1 MGKIIGNP
9 PLILDDYPILKMLA
23 KKFSILYKTAI
34 TLGLLVAM
42 CLLSSC
48 AEQEATDKQ
57 DYIGPSDSQPTIQP
71 TLETGKTQGPNSSPV
86 VNLEPNGP
94 IDITINEAV
103 LISLQ
108 KNKSLAVEKLSP
120 LIKRTFE
127 QQALAVFDP
136 DLKGT
141 VSGGQTRLES
151 PPAAGAKPLE
161 STQKTFGANT
171 SISEFLPTGTTLS
184 LDGSTSRLDESFAK
198 DPFISTRLGGSVTQS
213 LLRGFGAAV
222 NLVSVNQARIDTKIS
237 QYELRGFVESLVAQ
251 IEEAYWNYSLAEK
264 SIEIYE
270 QSLQVAEKQQQETE
284 ERINIGSLARSE
296 LAAAKAET
304 ALRQQNLIVA
314 ENTLAQSR
322 LNLLRLLNPSGSEI
336 WDRKIILKSEPNTPA
351 IELSPIETYVL
362 RGMQM
367 RPELNQARLQ
377 IDRNEL
383 EIVRT
388 RNGLLPQL
396 DFFITLGKTGYS
408 DSFDDSAR
416 NIFKKNDYDVATG
429 IIFEYPPMNRSAR
442 AANQQATLS
451 RQQAQEAL
459 GNLEQLVEVDIRSAY
474 LQITSVQQQVA
485 AAKASR
491 ELLEE
496 KLRVETG
503 KFEVGKST
511 SILVAQAQRDF
522 MQSRITELTAAINY
536 QVAIIELHR
545 LEGTLLMRSG
555 IASPGSEPVK
565 QSKITSS

>member
-1 MGKIIGNP
+1 
-9 PLILDDYPILKMLA
+9 MLA
-23 KKFSILYKTAI
+23 KKFLIFYKTAI
-34 TLGLLVAM
+34 TLGLLMAM

-48 AEQEATDKQ
+48 AEPQATDKQ
-57 DYIGPSDSQPTIQP
+57 DYIGPSDSQPAIQP
-71 TLETGKTQGPNSSPV
+71 PLENEKTQEPNSSPIV
-86 VNLEPNGP
+86 KIEPTGP

-108 KNKSLAVEKLSP
+108 KNKSLAVEKLNP
-120 LIKRTFE
+120 QIKRTFE
-127 QQALAVFDP
+127 EQALAVFDP

-141 VSGGQTRLES
+141 VSQGKTRLES
-151 PPAAGAKPLE
+151 PPAPGSGPVKETEKA
-161 STQKTFGANT
+161 FGADA
-171 SISEFLPTGTTLS
+171 SLSEFLPTGTTLS
-184 LDGSTSRLDESFAK
+184 LDGSTSRLDDSFAA
-198 DPFISTRLGGSVTQS
+198 DPFVSTRLGGSVTQS
-213 LLRGFGAAV
+213 LLRGFGTAV

-251 IEEAYWNYSLAEK
+251 IEEAYWNCSLAEK
-264 SIEIYE
+264 SIEIYKQSMQLAEE
-270 QSLQVAEKQQQETE
+270 QQRETE

-304 ALRQQNLIVA
+304 ALRRQNLIVA
-314 ENTLAQSR
+314 ENDLAQAR
-322 LNLLRLLNPSGSEI
+322 LNLLRLLNPSGNEI
-336 WDRKIILKSEPNTPA
+336 WDRKIILKSEPTTPA
-351 IELSPIETYVL
+351 IELSPVETYVL
-362 RGMQM
+362 RGQQM

-377 IDRNEL
+377 LDRNEL

-396 DFFITLGKTGYS
+396 DFFITLGKTGYA

-416 NIFKKNDYDVATG
+416 NIFKKNYYDATAG
-429 IIFEYPPMNRSAR
+429 ITFEYPPMNRSAQ
-442 AANQQATLS
+442 AKNQQATLS

-459 GNLEQLVEVDIRSAY
+459 DNLEQLVEVDIRGAY
-474 LQITSVQQQVA
+474 LQITSVQQQVV

-496 KLRVETG
+496 KLKVETG

-522 MQSRITELTAAINY
+522 LQSQITELTAAINY
-536 QVAIIELHR
+536 QIAIVELHR

>member
-1 MGKIIGNP
+1 
-9 PLILDDYPILKMLA
+9 MLA

-48 AEQEATDKQ
+48 TEPEATDKQ
-57 DYIGPSDSQPTIQP
+57 DYIGPSDSQSAIQP
-71 TLETGKTQGPNSSPV
+71 PLENKKTQEPNSSPIV
-86 VNLEPNGP
+86 KIEQNGP

-120 LIKRTFE
+120 QIKRTFE

-151 PPAAGAKPLE
+151 PPAPGAGPLKSIE
-161 STQKTFGANT
+161 KTFGADASLN
-171 SISEFLPTGTTLS
+171 EFLPTGTTLS
-184 LDGSTSRLDESFAK
+184 LDGSVNRLDESYA
-198 DPFISTRLGGSVTQS
+198 DPFVSSRLGGSVTQS
-213 LLRGFGAAV
+213 LLRGFGTAV

-304 ALRQQNLIVA
+304 ALRQQDLIVA

-322 LNLLRLLNPSGSEI
+322 LNLLRLLNPSGNEI
-336 WDRKIILKSEPNTPA
+336 WDRKIILKSEPTTPA
-351 IELSPIETYVL
+351 IELSPVETYVL
-362 RGMQM
+362 RGWQM

-377 IDRNEL
+377 IDRDEL

-408 DSFDDSAR
+408 DSFDASAQ
-416 NIFKKNDYDVATG
+416 NIFKKNDYDIAAG
-429 IIFEYPPMNRSAR
+429 ITFEYPPMNRSAQ
-442 AANQQATLS
+442 AKNQQATLS

-459 GNLEQLVEVDIRSAY
+459 GNLEQLVEVDIRGAY
-474 LQITSVQQQVA
+474 LQITSVQQQVV

-496 KLRVETG
+496 KLKVETG

-522 MQSRITELTAAINY
+522 LQSQIAELTAAINY
-536 QVAIIELHR
+536 QIAIVELHR
-545 LEGTLLMRSG
+545 LEGTLLMRSV

-565 QSKITSS
+565 TSKITSS

>member
-1 MGKIIGNP
+1 
-9 PLILDDYPILKMLA
+9 MLA
-23 KKFSILYKTAI
+23 KKFLIFYKTAI
-34 TLGLLVAM
+34 TLGLLMAM

-48 AEQEATDKQ
+48 AEPQATDNQ
-57 DYIGPSDSQPTIQP
+57 DYIGPSDSQPAIQP
-71 TLETGKTQGPNSSPV
+71 SLETGKTQEPNSSPV
-86 VNLEPNGP
+86 VNIDPNGP

-120 LIKRTFE
+120 QIKRTFE
-127 QQALAVFDP
+127 EQALSVFDP

-141 VSGGQTRLES
+141 VSQGKTRLES
-151 PPAAGAKPLE
+151 APAPGSGPLKE
-161 STQKTFGANT
+161 TQKAFGADA
-171 SISEFLPTGTTLS
+171 SLSEFFPTGTTLS
-184 LDGSTSRLDESFAK
+184 LDGSTSRLDESFAAN
-198 DPFISTRLGGSVTQS
+198 PFVSTRLGGSVTQS
-213 LLRGFGAAV
+213 LLRGFGTAV
-222 NLVSVNQARIDTKIS
+222 NLVSVNQARIDTNIS

-251 IEEAYWNYSLAEK
+251 IEEAYWNCSLAEK

-270 QSLQVAEKQQQETE
+270 QSMQVAQKQQQETE

-304 ALRQQNLIVA
+304 ALRQQDLIVA
-314 ENTLAQSR
+314 ENTFAQSR

-336 WDRKIILKSEPNTPA
+336 WDRKIILKSEPTTPA
-351 IELSPIETYVL
+351 IELSPVETYVL
-362 RGMQM
+362 RGRQM

-377 IDRNEL
+377 LDRDEL

-396 DFFITLGKTGYS
+396 DFFITLGRTGYA

-416 NIFKKNDYDVATG
+416 NILTKNDYDATAG
-429 IIFEYPPMNRSAR
+429 IIFEYPPMNRSAQ
-442 AANQQATLS
+442 AKNQQAILS

-459 GNLEQLVEVDIRSAY
+459 DNLEQLVEVDIRGAY
-474 LQITSVQQQVA
+474 LQITSVQQQVV

-491 ELLEE
+491 ELMEE
-496 KLRVETG
+496 KLKVETG

-522 MQSRITELTAAINY
+522 LQSQITELTAAINY
-536 QVAIIELHR
+536 QIAIVELHR

>member
-1 MGKIIGNP
+1 
-9 PLILDDYPILKMLA
+9 MLA

-48 AEQEATDKQ
+48 TEPEATDKQ
-57 DYIGPSDSQPTIQP
+57 DYIGPSDSQSAIQP
-71 TLETGKTQGPNSSPV
+71 PLENKKTQEPNSSPIV
-86 VNLEPNGP
+86 KIEQNGP

-120 LIKRTFE
+120 QIKRTFE

-151 PPAAGAKPLE
+151 PPAPGAGPLKSIE
-161 STQKTFGANT
+161 KTFGADASLN
-171 SISEFLPTGTTLS
+171 EFLPTGTTLS
-184 LDGSTSRLDESFAK
+184 LDGSVNRLDESYA
-198 DPFISTRLGGSVTQS
+198 DPFVSSRLGGSVTQS
-213 LLRGFGAAV
+213 LLRGFGTAV

-304 ALRQQNLIVA
+304 ALRQQDLIVA

-322 LNLLRLLNPSGSEI
+322 LNLLRLLNPSGNEI
-336 WDRKIILKSEPNTPA
+336 WDRKIILKSEPTTPA
-351 IELSPIETYVL
+351 IELSPVETYVL
-362 RGMQM
+362 RGRQM

-377 IDRNEL
+377 IDRDEL

-408 DSFDDSAR
+408 DSFDASAQ
-416 NIFKKNDYDVATG
+416 NIFKKNDYDIAAG
-429 IIFEYPPMNRSAR
+429 ITFEYPPMNRSAQ
-442 AANQQATLS
+442 AKNQQATLS

-459 GNLEQLVEVDIRSAY
+459 GNLEQLVEVDIRGAY
-474 LQITSVQQQVA
+474 LQITSVQQQVV

-496 KLRVETG
+496 KLKVETG

-522 MQSRITELTAAINY
+522 LQSQITELTAAINY
-536 QVAIIELHR
+536 QIAIVELHR

-565 QSKITSS
+565 TSKITSS

>member
-1 MGKIIGNP
+1 
-9 PLILDDYPILKMLA
+9 MLA

-34 TLGLLVAM
+34 TLGLLMAM

-48 AEQEATDKQ
+48 TEPEATDKQ
-57 DYIGPSDSQPTIQP
+57 DYIGPSDSQPAIQP
-71 TLETGKTQGPNSSPV
+71 PLEAGKTQDLNSSPIV
-86 VNLEPNGP
+86 KIEPNGP

-120 LIKRTFE
+120 QIKRTFE
-127 QQALAVFDP
+127 EQALAVFDP

-141 VSGGQTRLES
+141 VSQGQTRLVS
-151 PPAAGAKPLE
+151 PPAPGSGPVKENEKA
-161 STQKTFGANT
+161 FGADA
-171 SISEFLPTGTTLS
+171 SLSEFLPTGTTLS
-184 LDGSTSRLDESFAK
+184 LDGSTSRLDDSFAAE
-198 DPFISTRLGGSVTQS
+198 PFVSTRLGGSVTQS
-213 LLRGFGAAV
+213 LLRGFGTTV

-251 IEEAYWNYSLAEK
+251 IEEAYWNCSLAEK

-304 ALRQQNLIVA
+304 ALRQQDLIVA

-322 LNLLRLLNPSGSEI
+322 LNLLRLLNPSGNET
-336 WDRKIILKSEPNTPA
+336 WDRKIILKSEPTTPA
-351 IELSPIETYVL
+351 IELSPVETYVL
-362 RGMQM
+362 RGQQM

-377 IDRNEL
+377 LDRDEL

-396 DFFITLGKTGYS
+396 DFFITLGRTGYA

-416 NIFKKNDYDVATG
+416 NIFKKNDYDATAG
-429 IIFEYPPMNRSAR
+429 IIFEYPPMNRSAQ
-442 AANQQATLS
+442 ATNQQAILS
-451 RQQAQEAL
+451 RQQAQEAFD
-459 GNLEQLVEVDIRSAY
+459 NLEQLVEVDIRGAY
-474 LQITSVQQQVA
+474 LQITSVQQQVV

-491 ELLEE
+491 ELMEE
-496 KLRVETG
+496 KLKVETG

-522 MQSRITELTAAINY
+522 LQSQIAELTATINY
-536 QVAIIELHR
+536 QIAIVELYR

-555 IASPGSEPVK
+555 IASPGSERVK
-565 QSKITSS
+565 TSKITSG

>member
-1 MGKIIGNP
+1 
-9 PLILDDYPILKMLA
+9 MLA

-48 AEQEATDKQ
+48 AEPEATDKQ
-57 DYIGPSDSQPTIQP
+57 DYIGPSDSQPAIQP
-71 TLETGKTQGPNSSPV
+71 SLETGKMQEPNSSPIV
-86 VNLEPNGP
+86 KIEPNGP

-120 LIKRTFE
+120 QIKRTFE

-141 VSGGQTRLES
+141 VSGGKTRLES
-151 PPAAGAKPLE
+151 PPAPGSGPVKE
-161 STQKTFGANT
+161 TEKTFGADA
-171 SISEFLPTGTTLS
+171 SLSEFLPTGTTLS
-184 LDGSTSRLDESFAK
+184 LDGSTSWLDESFAA
-198 DPFISTRLGGSVTQS
+198 DPFVSTRLGGSVTQS
-213 LLRGFGAAV
+213 LLRGFGTAV

-251 IEEAYWNYSLAEK
+251 IEEAYWNCSLAEK

-270 QSLQVAEKQQQETE
+270 QSMQVAEKQQQETE

-304 ALRQQNLIVA
+304 ALRQQDLIVA

-322 LNLLRLLNPSGSEI
+322 LNLLRLLNPSGNEM
-336 WDRKIILKSEPNTPA
+336 WDRKIILKSEPTTPE
-351 IELSPIETYVL
+351 IELSPVETYVL
-362 RGMQM
+362 RGWQM

-377 IDRNEL
+377 LDRDEL

-416 NIFKKNDYDVATG
+416 NIFKKNDYDVAAG
-429 IIFEYPPMNRSAR
+429 ITFEYPLMNRLAQ
-442 AANQQATLS
+442 AKNQQATLL

-459 GNLEQLVEVDIRSAY
+459 GNLEQLVEVDIRGAY
-474 LQITSVQQQVA
+474 LQITSVQQQVV

-496 KLRVETG
+496 KLKVETG

-522 MQSRITELTAAINY
+522 LQSQITELTAAINY
-536 QVAIIELHR
+536 QIAIVELHR

>member
-1 MGKIIGNP
+1 
-9 PLILDDYPILKMLA
+9 MLA
-23 KKFSILYKTAI
+23 KKFLIFYKTAI
-34 TLGLLVAM
+34 TLGLLMAV
-42 CLLSSC
+42 CLLNSC
-48 AEQEATDKQ
+48 AEPEATDKQ
-57 DYIGPSDSQPTIQP
+57 DYIGPSDSQPAIQP
-71 TLETGKTQGPNSSPV
+71 PLENEKTQEPNSSSIV
-86 VNLEPNGP
+86 KIEPNGP

-108 KNKSLAVEKLSP
+108 KNKSLAVEKLNP
-120 LIKRTFE
+120 QIKRTFE
-127 QQALAVFDP
+127 EQALSVFDP

-141 VSGGQTRLES
+141 VSQGKTRLES
-151 PPAAGAKPLE
+151 PPAPGTGPLT
-161 STQKTFGANT
+161 STEKAFGADASLN
-171 SISEFLPTGTTLS
+171 EFLPTGTTLS
-184 LDGSTSRLDESFAK
+184 LDGSTSRLDDSFAA
-198 DPFISTRLGGSVTQS
+198 DPFVSTRLGGSVTQS
-213 LLRGFGAAV
+213 LLRGFGTAV

-251 IEEAYWNYSLAEK
+251 IEETYWNCSLAEK
-264 SIEIYE
+264 SIEIYK
-270 QSLQVAEKQQQETE
+270 QSMQVAEKQQQETE

-304 ALRQQNLIVA
+304 ALRRQNLIVA
-314 ENTLAQSR
+314 ENDLAQAR
-322 LNLLRLLNPSGSEI
+322 LNLLRLLNPSGNEI
-336 WDRKIILKSEPNTPA
+336 WDRKIVLKSEPTTPA
-351 IELSPIETYVL
+351 IELSPVETYVL
-362 RGMQM
+362 RGRQM

-377 IDRNEL
+377 IDRDEL

-396 DFFITLGKTGYS
+396 DFFITLGKTGYA

-416 NIFKKNDYDVATG
+416 NIFKKNYYDAAAG
-429 IIFEYPPMNRSAR
+429 ITFEYPPMNRSAQ
-442 AANQQATLS
+442 AKNQQAILS

-459 GNLEQLVEVDIRSAY
+459 DNLEQLVEVDIRGAY
-474 LQITSVQQQVA
+474 LQITSVQQQVV

-496 KLRVETG
+496 KLKVETG

-522 MQSRITELTAAINY
+522 LQSQITELTAAINY
-536 QVAIIELHR
+536 QIAIVELHR
-545 LEGTLLMRSG
+545 LEGTLLMRNG

>member
-1 MGKIIGNP
+1 
-9 PLILDDYPILKMLA
+9 MLA

-34 TLGLLVAM
+34 TLGLLGAR

-48 AEQEATDKQ
+48 TEPEATDKQ
-57 DYIGPSDSQPTIQP
+57 DYIGPSDSQSAIQP
-71 TLETGKTQGPNSSPV
+71 PLENKKTQEPNSSPIV
-86 VNLEPNGP
+86 KIEQNGP

-120 LIKRTFE
+120 QIKRTFE

-151 PPAAGAKPLE
+151 PPAPGAGPLKSIE
-161 STQKTFGANT
+161 KTFGADASLN
-171 SISEFLPTGTTLS
+171 EFLPTGTTLS
-184 LDGSTSRLDESFAK
+184 LDGSVNRLDESYA
-198 DPFISTRLGGSVTQS
+198 DPFVSSRLGGSVTQS
-213 LLRGFGAAV
+213 LLRGFGTAV

-304 ALRQQNLIVA
+304 ALRQQDLIVA

-322 LNLLRLLNPSGSEI
+322 LNLLRLLNPSGNEI
-336 WDRKIILKSEPNTPA
+336 WDRKIILKSEPTTPA
-351 IELSPIETYVL
+351 IELSPVETYVL
-362 RGMQM
+362 RGWQM

-377 IDRNEL
+377 IDRDEL

-408 DSFDDSAR
+408 DSFDASAQ
-416 NIFKKNDYDVATG
+416 NIFKKNDYDIAAG
-429 IIFEYPPMNRSAR
+429 ITFEYPPMNRSAQ
-442 AANQQATLS
+442 AKNQQATLS

-459 GNLEQLVEVDIRSAY
+459 GNLEQLVEVDIRGAY
-474 LQITSVQQQVA
+474 LQITSVQQQVV

-496 KLRVETG
+496 KLKVETG

-522 MQSRITELTAAINY
+522 LQSQIAELTAAINY
-536 QVAIIELHR
+536 QIAIVELHR

-565 QSKITSS
+565 TSKITSS

>member
-1 MGKIIGNP
+1 
-9 PLILDDYPILKMLA
+9 MLA

-48 AEQEATDKQ
+48 TEPEATDKQ
-57 DYIGPSDSQPTIQP
+57 DYIGPSDSQSAIQP
-71 TLETGKTQGPNSSPV
+71 PLENKKTQEPNSSPIV
-86 VNLEPNGP
+86 KIEQNGP

-120 LIKRTFE
+120 QIKRTFE

-151 PPAAGAKPLE
+151 PPAPGAGPLKSIE
-161 STQKTFGANT
+161 KTFGADASLN
-171 SISEFLPTGTTLS
+171 EFLPTGTTLS
-184 LDGSTSRLDESFAK
+184 LDGSVNRLDESYA
-198 DPFISTRLGGSVTQS
+198 DPFVSSRLGGSVTQS
-213 LLRGFGAAV
+213 LLRGFGTAV

-270 QSLQVAEKQQQETE
+270 QSMQVAEKQQQETE

-304 ALRQQNLIVA
+304 ALRQQDLIVA

-322 LNLLRLLNPSGSEI
+322 LNLLRLLNPSGNEI
-336 WDRKIILKSEPNTPA
+336 WDRKIILKSEPTTPA
-351 IELSPIETYVL
+351 IELSPVETYVL
-362 RGMQM
+362 RGWQM

-377 IDRNEL
+377 IDRDEL

-396 DFFITLGKTGYS
+396 DFFITLGKTGYA

-416 NIFKKNDYDVATG
+416 NIFKKNYYDAAAG
-429 IIFEYPPMNRSAR
+429 ITFEYPPMNRSAQ
-442 AANQQATLS
+442 AKNQQATLS

-459 GNLEQLVEVDIRSAY
+459 GNLEQLVEVDIRGAY
-474 LQITSVQQQVA
+474 LQITSVQQQVV

-496 KLRVETG
+496 KLKVETG

-522 MQSRITELTAAINY
+522 LQSQIAELTAAINY
-536 QVAIIELHR
+536 QIAIVELHR

-565 QSKITSS
+565 TSKITSS

>member
-1 MGKIIGNP
+1 
-9 PLILDDYPILKMLA
+9 MLA

-48 AEQEATDKQ
+48 TEPEATDKQ
-57 DYIGPSDSQPTIQP
+57 DYIGPSDSQSAIQP
-71 TLETGKTQGPNSSPV
+71 PLENKKTQEPNSSPIV
-86 VNLEPNGP
+86 KIEQNGP

-120 LIKRTFE
+120 QIKRTFE

-151 PPAAGAKPLE
+151 PPAPGAGPLKSIE
-161 STQKTFGANT
+161 KTFGADASLN
-171 SISEFLPTGTTLS
+171 EFLPTGTTLS
-184 LDGSTSRLDESFAK
+184 LDGSVNRLDESYA
-198 DPFISTRLGGSVTQS
+198 DPFVSSRLGGSVTQS
-213 LLRGFGAAV
+213 LLRGFGTAV

-304 ALRQQNLIVA
+304 ALRQQDLIVA

-322 LNLLRLLNPSGSEI
+322 LNLLRLLNPSGNEI
-336 WDRKIILKSEPNTPA
+336 WDRKIILKSEPTTPA
-351 IELSPIETYVL
+351 IELSPVETYVL
-362 RGMQM
+362 RGWQM

-377 IDRNEL
+377 IDRDEL

-396 DFFITLGKTGYS
+396 DFFITLGKTGYA

-416 NIFKKNDYDVATG
+416 NIFKKNYYDAAAG
-429 IIFEYPPMNRSAR
+429 ITFEYPPMNRSAQ
-442 AANQQATLS
+442 AKNQQATLS

-459 GNLEQLVEVDIRSAY
+459 GNLEQLVEVDIRGAY
-474 LQITSVQQQVA
+474 LQITSVQQQVV

-496 KLRVETG
+496 KLKVETG

-522 MQSRITELTAAINY
+522 LQSQITELTAAINY
-536 QVAIIELHR
+536 QIAIVELHR

-565 QSKITSS
+565 TSKITSS

>member
-1 MGKIIGNP
+1 
-9 PLILDDYPILKMLA
+9 MLA

-48 AEQEATDKQ
+48 TEPEATDKQ
-57 DYIGPSDSQPTIQP
+57 DYIGPSDSQSAIQP
-71 TLETGKTQGPNSSPV
+71 PLENKKTQEPNSSPIV
-86 VNLEPNGP
+86 KIEQNGP

-120 LIKRTFE
+120 QIKRTFE

-151 PPAAGAKPLE
+151 PPAPGAGPLKSIE
-161 STQKTFGANT
+161 KTFGADASLN
-171 SISEFLPTGTTLS
+171 EFLPTGTTLS
-184 LDGSTSRLDESFAK
+184 LDGSVNRLDESYA
-198 DPFISTRLGGSVTQS
+198 DPFVSSRLGGSVTQS
-213 LLRGFGAAV
+213 LLRGFGTAV

-304 ALRQQNLIVA
+304 ALRQQDLIVA

-322 LNLLRLLNPSGSEI
+322 LNLLRLLNPSGNEI
-336 WDRKIILKSEPNTPA
+336 WDRKIILKSEPTTPA
-351 IELSPIETYVL
+351 IELSPVETYVL
-362 RGMQM
+362 RGWQM

-377 IDRNEL
+377 IDRDEL

-408 DSFDDSAR
+408 DSFDASAQ
-416 NIFKKNDYDVATG
+416 NIFKKNDYDIAAG
-429 IIFEYPPMNRSAR
+429 ITFEYPPMNRSAQ
-442 AANQQATLS
+442 AKNQQATLS

-459 GNLEQLVEVDIRSAY
+459 GNLEQLVEVDIRGAY
-474 LQITSVQQQVA
+474 LQITSVQQQVV

-496 KLRVETG
+496 KLKVETG

-522 MQSRITELTAAINY
+522 LQSQIAELTAAINY
-536 QVAIIELHR
+536 QIAIVELHR

-565 QSKITSS
+565 TSKITSS

>member
-1 MGKIIGNP
+1 
-9 PLILDDYPILKMLA
+9 MLA
-23 KKFSILYKTAI
+23 KKFLIFYKTAI
-34 TLGLLVAM
+34 TLGLLIAM

-48 AEQEATDKQ
+48 AEPQATDNQ
-57 DYIGPSDSQPTIQP
+57 DYIGPSDSQPAIQP
-71 TLETGKTQGPNSSPV
+71 PLENEKTQEPNSSPIV
-86 VNLEPNGP
+86 KIEPNGP

-108 KNKSLAVEKLSP
+108 KNKSLAVEKLNP
-120 LIKRTFE
+120 QIKRTFE
-127 QQALAVFDP
+127 EQALSVFDP

-141 VSGGQTRLES
+141 VSQGRTRLES
-151 PPAAGAKPLE
+151 APTPGAGPIP
-161 STQKTFGANT
+161 STEKAFGADA
-171 SISEFLPTGTTLS
+171 SLSEFLPTGTTLS
-184 LDGSTSRLDESFAK
+184 LDGSTNRLDESYAD
-198 DPFISTRLGGSVTQS
+198 DPFVSTRLGAGVTQS
-213 LLRGFGAAV
+213 LLRGFGTTV

-237 QYELRGFVESLVAQ
+237 QYELRGFVELLVAQ

-270 QSLQVAEKQQQETE
+270 QSMQVAEKQQQETE

-304 ALRQQNLIVA
+304 SLRQQDLIVA
-314 ENTLAQSR
+314 ENTLAQAR
-322 LNLLRLLNPSGSEI
+322 LNLLRLLNPSGNEI
-336 WDRKIILKSEPNTPA
+336 WDRKIILKSEPTTPA
-351 IELSPIETYVL
+351 IELSPVETYVL
-362 RGMQM
+362 RGWQM

-377 IDRNEL
+377 LDRDEL

-396 DFFITLGKTGYS
+396 DFFITLGKTGYA

-416 NIFKKNDYDVATG
+416 NIFKKNDYDATAG
-429 IIFEYPPMNRSAR
+429 ITFEYPPMNRSAQ
-442 AANQQATLS
+442 AKNQQATLS

-459 GNLEQLVEVDIRSAY
+459 DNLEQLVEVDIRGAY
-474 LQITSVQQQVA
+474 LQITSVQQQVV

-491 ELLEE
+491 ELMEE
-496 KLRVETG
+496 KLKVETG

-522 MQSRITELTAAINY
+522 LQSQITELTAAINY
-536 QVAIIELHR
+536 QIAIVELHR

-565 QSKITSS
+565 TSKITSS

>member
-1 MGKIIGNP
+1 
-9 PLILDDYPILKMLA
+9 MLA
-23 KKFSILYKTAI
+23 NKFSILYKTAI
-34 TLGLLVAM
+34 TLGLLIAM
-42 CLLSSC
+42 CLLGSC
-48 AEQEATDKQ
+48 AEPEATDKQ
-57 DYIGPSDSQPTIQP
+57 DYIGPSDSQPAIQP
-71 TLETGKTQGPNSSPV
+71 PLENEKTQDLNSSPIV
-86 VNLEPNGP
+86 KIEPNGP

-120 LIKRTFE
+120 QIKRTFE

-141 VSGGQTRLES
+141 VSQGQTRLES
-151 PPAAGAKPLE
+151 PPAPGTAPFT
-161 STQKTFGANT
+161 STEKTFGADA
-171 SISEFLPTGTTLS
+171 SLSEFLPTGTTLS
-184 LDGSTSRLDESFAK
+184 LDGSTSRLDDSFAA
-198 DPFISTRLGGSVTQS
+198 DPFVSTRLGGSVTQS
-213 LLRGFGAAV
+213 LLRGFGTAV

-237 QYELRGFVESLVAQ
+237 QYELRGFVETLVAQ
-251 IEEAYWNYSLAEK
+251 IEEAYWNCSLAEK
-264 SIEIYE
+264 SIEIYK
-270 QSLQVAEKQQQETE
+270 QSMQVAEKQQQETE

-304 ALRQQNLIVA
+304 ALRQQDLIVA
-314 ENTLAQSR
+314 ENAFDQSR
-322 LNLLRLLNPSGSEI
+322 LNLLRLLNPSGNEI
-336 WDRKIILKSEPNTPA
+336 WDRKIILKSEPTTPA
-351 IELSPIETYVL
+351 IDLSPVETYIL
-362 RGMQM
+362 RGQQM

-377 IDRNEL
+377 LDRDEL

-396 DFFITLGKTGYS
+396 DFFITLGKTGYA

-416 NIFKKNDYDVATG
+416 NIFKKNDYDATAG
-429 IIFEYPPMNRSAR
+429 ITFEYPPMNRSAQ
-442 AANQQATLS
+442 AKNQQALLS

-459 GNLEQLVEVDIRSAY
+459 GNLEQLVEVDIRGAY
-474 LQITSVQQQVA
+474 LQITSVQQQVV

-491 ELLEE
+491 ELMEE
-496 KLRVETG
+496 KLKVETG

-522 MQSRITELTAAINY
+522 LQSQITELTAAINY
-536 QVAIIELHR
+536 QIAIVELHR

-565 QSKITSS
+565 QSKITSG

>member
-1 MGKIIGNP
+1 
-9 PLILDDYPILKMLA
+9 MLT

-34 TLGLLVAM
+34 TLGLVVAM

-48 AEQEATDKQ
+48 AEPEATDKQ
-57 DYIGPSDSQPTIQP
+57 DYIGPSDSQPIIQP
-71 TLETGKTQGPNSSPV
+71 PLENEKTQEPNFSPIV
-86 VNLEPNGP
+86 KIEPNGP
-94 IDITINEAV
+94 INITLNDAV

-120 LIKRTFE
+120 QIKRTFE
-127 QQALAVFDP
+127 EQALAVFDP

-141 VSGGQTRLES
+141 VSQGQTRLES
-151 PPAAGAKPLE
+151 APAPGSGPVKETGKA
-161 STQKTFGANT
+161 FGADA
-171 SISEFLPTGTTLS
+171 SLSEFLPTGTTLQ
-184 LDGSTSRLDESFAK
+184 LDGSTSRLDESFAAE
-198 DPFISTRLGGSVTQS
+198 PFVSTRLGGSVTQS
-213 LLRGFGAAV
+213 LLRGFGSAV
-222 NLVSVNQARIDTKIS
+222 NLVSVNQAKIDTKIS

-251 IEEAYWNYSLAEK
+251 IEEAYWNCSLAEK

-304 ALRQQNLIVA
+304 ALRQQDLIVA

-322 LNLLRLLNPSGSEI
+322 LNLLRLLNPSDNEI
-336 WDRKIILKSEPNTPA
+336 WDRKIILKSEPTTPA
-351 IELSPIETYVL
+351 IELSPVETYVL
-362 RGMQM
+362 RGQQM

-377 IDRNEL
+377 LDRDDL

-396 DFFITLGKTGYS
+396 DFFITLGRTGYA

-416 NIFKKNDYDVATG
+416 NIFKKNDYDVTAG
-429 IIFEYPPMNRSAR
+429 ITFEYPPMNRSAQ
-442 AANQQATLS
+442 ATNQQATLS

-459 GNLEQLVEVDIRSAY
+459 GNLEQLVEVDIRGAY
-474 LQITSVQQQVA
+474 LQITSVQQQVV

-491 ELLEE
+491 ELMEE
-496 KLRVETG
+496 KLKVETG

-522 MQSRITELTAAINY
+522 LQSQITELTATINY
-536 QVAIIELHR
+536 QIAIVELHR

-555 IASPGSEPVK
+555 IASPGGEPVK
-565 QSKITSS
+565 TSKITSG

>member
-1 MGKIIGNP
+1 
-9 PLILDDYPILKMLA
+9 MLA
-23 KKFSILYKTAI
+23 KKFLIFYKTVI

-48 AEQEATDKQ
+48 AEPQATDNQ
-57 DYIGPSDSQPTIQP
+57 DYIGPSDSQPAIQP
-71 TLETGKTQGPNSSPV
+71 PLENEKTLEPNSSPIV
-86 VNLEPNGP
+86 KIEPTGP

-120 LIKRTFE
+120 QIKRTFE
-127 QQALAVFDP
+127 EQALAVFDP

-141 VSGGQTRLES
+141 VSQGKTRLES
-151 PPAAGAKPLE
+151 SPAPGAGPFT
-161 STQKTFGANT
+161 STEKAFGTDA
-171 SISEFLPTGTTLS
+171 SLSEFLPTGTTLS
-184 LDGSTSRLDESFAK
+184 LDGSTSRLDDSFAA
-198 DPFISTRLGGSVTQS
+198 DPFVSTRLGGSVTQS
-213 LLRGFGAAV
+213 LLRGFGTAV

-270 QSLQVAEKQQQETE
+270 QSMQVAEKQQQETE

-322 LNLLRLLNPSGSEI
+322 LNLLRLLNPSGNEI
-336 WDRKIILKSEPNTPA
+336 WDRKIILKSEPTTPA
-351 IELSPIETYVL
+351 IELSPVETYVL
-362 RGMQM
+362 RGRQM

-377 IDRNEL
+377 IDRDEL

-396 DFFITLGKTGYS
+396 DFFITLGKTGYA

-416 NIFKKNDYDVATG
+416 NIFKKNYYDATAG
-429 IIFEYPPMNRSAR
+429 ITFEYPPMNRSAQ
-442 AANQQATLS
+442 AKNQQALLS
-451 RQQAQEAL
+451 RQQAQESL
-459 GNLEQLVEVDIRSAY
+459 DNLEQLVEVDIRGAY
-474 LQITSVQQQVA
+474 LQITSVQQQVV

-491 ELLEE
+491 ELLDE
-496 KLRVETG
+496 KLKVETG

-522 MQSRITELTAAINY
+522 LQSQITELTAAINY
-536 QVAIIELHR
+536 QIAIVELHR
-545 LEGTLLMRSG
+545 LEGTLLMRSR

-565 QSKITSS
+565 TSKITSG

>member
-1 MGKIIGNP
+1 
-9 PLILDDYPILKMLA
+9 MLA
-23 KKFSILYKTAI
+23 KKLLIFYKAAI
-34 TLGLLVAM
+34 TLGLLIAM

-48 AEQEATDKQ
+48 AEPQATDNQ
-57 DYIGPSDSQPTIQP
+57 DYIGPSDSQPAIQP
-71 TLETGKTQGPNSSPV
+71 PLENEKTQEPNSSPIV
-86 VNLEPNGP
+86 KIEPNGP

-108 KNKSLAVEKLSP
+108 KNKSLAVEKLNP
-120 LIKRTFE
+120 QIKRTFE
-127 QQALAVFDP
+127 EQALSVFDP

-141 VSGGQTRLES
+141 VSQGRTRLES
-151 PPAAGAKPLE
+151 APTPGAGPIP
-161 STQKTFGANT
+161 STEKAFGADA
-171 SISEFLPTGTTLS
+171 SLSEFLPTGTTLS
-184 LDGSTSRLDESFAK
+184 LDGSTNRLDESYAD
-198 DPFISTRLGGSVTQS
+198 DPFVSTRLGAGVTQS
-213 LLRGFGAAV
+213 LLRGFGTTV

-237 QYELRGFVESLVAQ
+237 QYELRGFVELLVAQ

-270 QSLQVAEKQQQETE
+270 QSMQVAEKQQQETE

-304 ALRQQNLIVA
+304 SLRQQDLIVA
-314 ENTLAQSR
+314 ENTLAQAR
-322 LNLLRLLNPSGSEI
+322 LNLLRLLNPSGNEI
-336 WDRKIILKSEPNTPA
+336 WDRKIILKSEPTTPA
-351 IELSPIETYVL
+351 IELSPVETYVL
-362 RGMQM
+362 RGWQM

-377 IDRNEL
+377 LDRDEL
-383 EIVRT
+383 EILRT

-396 DFFITLGKTGYS
+396 DFFITLGKTGYA

-416 NIFKKNDYDVATG
+416 NIFKKNDYDATAG
-429 IIFEYPPMNRSAR
+429 ITFEYPPMNRSAQ
-442 AANQQATLS
+442 AKNQQATLS

-459 GNLEQLVEVDIRSAY
+459 DNLEQLVEVDIRGAY
-474 LQITSVQQQVA
+474 LQITSVQQQVV

-491 ELLEE
+491 ELMEE
-496 KLRVETG
+496 KLKVETG

-522 MQSRITELTAAINY
+522 LQSQITELTAAINY
-536 QVAIIELHR
+536 QIAIVELHR

-565 QSKITSS
+565 TSKITSS

>member
-1 MGKIIGNP
+1 M
-9 PLILDDYPILKMLA
+9 
-23 KKFSILYKTAI
+23 
-34 TLGLLVAM
+34 AM

-48 AEQEATDKQ
+48 AEPEATDKQ
-57 DYIGPSDSQPTIQP
+57 DYIGPSDSQPAIQP
-71 TLETGKTQGPNSSPV
+71 PLENEKTQEPNSSQIV
-86 VNLEPNGP
+86 KMEPTGP
-94 IDITINEAV
+94 IDITINDAV

-120 LIKRTFE
+120 QIKRTFE
-127 QQALAVFDP
+127 EQALSVFDP

-141 VSGGQTRLES
+141 VSQGQTRLES
-151 PPAAGAKPLE
+151 PPAPGSGPVKETEKA
-161 STQKTFGANT
+161 FGADA
-171 SISEFLPTGTTLS
+171 SLSEFLPTGTTLS
-184 LDGSTSRLDESFAK
+184 LDGSTSRLDDSFAA
-198 DPFISTRLGGSVTQS
+198 DPFVSTRLGGSVTQS
-213 LLRGFGAAV
+213 LLRGFGTAV

-251 IEEAYWNYSLAEK
+251 IEEAYWNCSLAEK

-304 ALRQQNLIVA
+304 ALRQQDLIVA

-322 LNLLRLLNPSGSEI
+322 LNLLRLLNPSGNET
-336 WDRKIILKSEPNTPA
+336 WDRKIILKSEPTTPA
-351 IELSPIETYVL
+351 IELSPVETYVL
-362 RGMQM
+362 RGQQM

-377 IDRNEL
+377 LDRDEL

-396 DFFITLGKTGYS
+396 DFFITLGKTGYA

-416 NIFKKNDYDVATG
+416 NIFKKNDYDATAG
-429 IIFEYPPMNRSAR
+429 IIFEYPPMNRSAQ
-442 AANQQATLS
+442 AKNQQAILS

-459 GNLEQLVEVDIRSAY
+459 GNLEQLVEVDIRGAY
-474 LQITSVQQQVA
+474 LQITSVQQQVV

-496 KLRVETG
+496 KLKVETG

-522 MQSRITELTAAINY
+522 LQSQIAELTAAINY
-536 QVAIIELHR
+536 QIAIVELHR

-565 QSKITSS
+565 TSKITSS